1 MRTIF
6 LLLLILTACTQS
18 ASQTATDASLNQV
31 ASVEAQI
38 KKECPTAKINDSL
51 DSLRASIKTQ
61 LAVCESEKQTLRERN
76 NTLVVIILG
85 ILIVLGVANWAK
97 IKRLF

>member
-1 MRTIF
+1 MRYVLLSLF
-6 LLLLILTACTQS
+6 LIACTQT
-18 ASQTATDASLNQV
+18 ASQTATDASLGQV

-51 DSLRASIKTQ
+51 DALRASIKTQ
-61 LAVCESEKQTLRERN
+61 LAVCESEKQALRERN

>member
-1 MRTIF
+1 MRYI
-6 LLLLILTACTQS
+6 LLLFLASCAQS

-76 NTLVVIILG
+76 NTLAVIILG